1 MRRAKILLM
10 FVVGLLTLASPQMLC
25 AQSTTK
31 HQWTGTTPA
40 AAAAASGDEAVIF
53 LLNVGKYNAE
63 TDRNGE
69 YWLGRGGRWGTQTV
83 IDNTP
88 MRLTF
93 TKSSSQYY
101 MQANITGQGATSTG
115 YVGLMDGTSSTS
127 VHDSLTYFADRP
139 SGSKFTFNETGT
151 KNVYTIVCTITT
163 GYMWN
168 STYKSVDY
176 KMVAARNAEGTD
188 VESRIDCINAFKSS
202 ETFDDATDQWML
214 VSLAEL
220 KEYFEETDAASADP
234 AIATFLL
241 RNPDAGRK
249 DVDIEWWEDE
259 KYSDL
264 KYDYPTAVD
273 KGEGIMY
280 VPFAQPSEDAN
291 TRVIADGS
299 KKNTYTLQKAP
310 NTYFVGNGF
319 TADDDIGQKLY
330 GDKWS
335 LNILG
340 NGKISQPFT
349 PLRAGWYVVHVKAF
363 CTEEGKAKL
372 FASYNNASSATAYD
386 TPYAE
391 VVLPTSPA
399 FGDTVTFYQGDSL
412 LKVGEYDKLVMVYVP
427 AINEDV
433 NGYFSPIYI
442 GIEVSGATDEAWT
455 CIDNFQVFYHGH
467 PSNVV
472 LLDENRTDIDYI
484 NAQNT
489 SVNNN
494 KTQDGKLKKSR
505 IYLRRAM
512 NAGKW
517 NSLVLPFDAPQA
529 VIAETFGDGTVVSEL
544 KGAINEATPNRIYF
558 QQVKDIK
565 AGKLYIIKPT
575 NTQPAEGNKKVESSA
590 ETKNTPVLTFDAD
603 SAYWTFSNVSFGQAD
618 DFVADF
624 ASDSVAETMN
634 GGQVCFAGT
643 YVNHGDELYIPAKSY
658 VIAYRKTDN
667 AEAGKWYYRTVGTKT
682 KGFRGWLQVV
692 EDAEASAE
700 SVSFSINGVVVDNST
715 TEIEGLT
722 TTPQVRTQQNG
733 VYNLNGQ
740 LVRKGTSLDGL
751 AKGIYLVGG
760 KKHIVN

>member
-1 MRRAKILLM
+1 MRRTKILLM

-31 HQWTGTTPA
+31 HQWKGTTPEA
-40 AAAAASGDEAVIF
+40 AAAATGDEAVIF

-83 IDNTP
+83 IANTP

-101 MQANITGQGATSTG
+101 LQANITGQGATSSG
-115 YVGLMDGTSSTS
+115 YVGLMDGTTYTS
-127 VHDSLTYFADRP
+127 VHDMLCYYADRGRGTG
-139 SGSKFTFNETGT
+139 SGQGGCAFTFTSVTGAS
-151 KNVYTIVCTITT
+151 NVYTISCVNTRLQGT
-163 GYMWN
+163 
-168 STYKSVDY
+168 Y
-176 KMVAARNAEGTD
+176 KMVAAHNPEGTD
-188 VESRIDCINAFKSS
+188 DSSRIDCINAFKSS
-202 ETFDDATDQWML
+202 VTFDDATDQWML

-241 RNPDAGRK
+241 DNPDIGRK
-249 DVDIEWWEDE
+249 DEALGTWKDE
-259 KYSDL
+259 KYSSL
-264 KYDYPTAVD
+264 KYDYPTAVN

-280 VPFAQPSEDAN
+280 VPFAQPSDDAN
-291 TRVIADGS
+291 TRVLVDGEN
-299 KKNTYTLQKAP
+299 KTTYTLQKAP

-319 TADDDIGQKLY
+319 SADDGIGQKLY

-340 NGKISQPFT
+340 NGKISQDFT

-427 AINEDV
+427 AIDEDV
-433 NGYFSPIYI
+433 NAIFMPIKI

-484 NAQNT
+484 NAQNASVKSNMT
-489 SVNNN
+489 S
-494 KTQDGKLKKSR
+494 DGKLKKSKV
-505 IYLRRAM
+505 YLRRAM

-565 AGKLYIIKPT
+565 AGKLYIINPT
-575 NTQPAEGNKKVESSA
+575 NTQPAEGNMKVESSA
-590 ETKNTPVLTFDAD
+590 VTEKTPVLTFDAD
-603 SAYWTFSNVSFGQAD
+603 SAYWTFSNVSFGQTD
-618 DFVADF
+618 DFVANF
-624 ASDSVAETMN
+624 ASDSVAETVN

-643 YVNHGDELYIPAKSY
+643 YINHGDELYIPAKSY

-722 TTPQVRTQQNG
+722 TAPQVKTQQNG